1 MKKIPLF
8 PFFNEVRFD
17 ACNITFQNF
26 SQWVLFSLRF
36 HGSMETEMELSRHV
50 VHHFEVGALYR
61 AVYVLGLPRKILT
74 I

>member
-1 MKKIPLF
+1 M
-8 PFFNEVRFD
+8 
-17 ACNITFQNF
+17 
-26 SQWVLFSLRF
+26 S

-61 AVYVLGLPRKILT
+61 GEYVLDLPRKILT